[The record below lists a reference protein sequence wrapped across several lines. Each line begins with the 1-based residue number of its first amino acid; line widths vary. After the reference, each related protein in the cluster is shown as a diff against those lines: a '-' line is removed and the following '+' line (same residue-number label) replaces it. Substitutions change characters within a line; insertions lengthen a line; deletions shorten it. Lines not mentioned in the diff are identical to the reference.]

1 MINGLT
7 DKGIEFPG
15 SKKDFSKIEMKN
27 KICINIFCYENKL
40 TYPIHISDQKC
51 DNSMNLLIKSD
62 KNKSHYVYIKNFHK
76 FMFNKTKNKSKRY
89 FCNHCLQCFSSEIV
103 FVEHKEIF

>member
-1 MINGLT
+1 MC
-7 DKGIEFPG
+7 
-15 SKKDFSKIEMKN
+15 KKDFNKIEVKS

-76 FMFNKTKNKSKRY
+76 FKFNKTKNKSKRY